1 VILPIRAQGDPYQQ
15 HQGQEFAGPKV
26 CFSSGT
32 GNRRCWDSLDF
43 DTGPPPAS
51 CSSHVYIP
59 PSRILP
65 LRPCRHGLGLV
76 SHVGASRKQT
86 PPLPVGNPAP
96 TYPTPC
102 SLAAFSVSLQPAAL
116 RLQPCRLQ
124 LRALAMGSG
133 VVCFRKAYYEIYP
146 VSTEDLIISRGWV
159 LGTETSNWSFP

>member
-1 VILPIRAQGDPYQQ
+1 MILPIRAQGDPYQQ

-65 LRPCRHGLGLV
+65 LRPCRHGLELGNYRFL
-76 SHVGASRKQT
+76 SLWSRPFKIQD
-86 PPLPVGNPAP
+86 LWV
-96 TYPTPC
+96 C
-102 SLAAFSVSLQPAAL
+102 VCWCRESL
-116 RLQPCRLQ
+116 
-124 LRALAMGSG
+124 G
-133 VVCFRKAYYEIYP
+133 VRP
-146 VSTEDLIISRGWV
+146 VSYERPRGPSLEQLISRGFRSHLARSFSHSRRDLALTTCSGTHDV
-159 LGTETSNWSFP
+159 LD